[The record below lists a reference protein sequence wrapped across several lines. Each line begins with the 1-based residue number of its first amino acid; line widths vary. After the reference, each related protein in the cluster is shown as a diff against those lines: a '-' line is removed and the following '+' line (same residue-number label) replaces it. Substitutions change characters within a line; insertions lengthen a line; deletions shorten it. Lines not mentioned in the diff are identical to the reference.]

1 MGWST
6 SRPPRNPKYRTPEH
20 LAMVKAYKAEL
31 RQRGVLTCTAREC
44 VMSTR
49 SIVNPD
55 GSKPDGVTVGHADN
69 GVDID
74 GPQHRAC
81 NIRDGSKRARARQAK
96 DASTLRRWVL

>member
-31 RQRGVLTCTAREC
+31 TDQGRLTCTAREC
-44 VMSTR
+44 VMPSRAIT
-49 SIVNPD
+49 NPD

-81 NIRDGSKRARARQAK
+81 NVRDGSKRARARQINPT
-96 DASTLRRWVL
+96 STLQW